1 MSHYVFL
8 QLMWIGLGIGFNL
21 VSYFRL
27 RRGSAPLMQTPPLI
41 GIGVLGLFIP
51 IIMLGVTDWRVSYLI
66 LNLMMA
72 LFISYTGIFRHLQV
86 LLSDR
91 NLEGYASRTAL
102 LIGVGINLF
111 GVGATVLACVTASGL
126 SDGR

>member
-27 RRGSAPLMQTPPLI
+27 RRGSTPLMQTPPLI

-51 IIMLGVTDWRVSYLI
+51 IILLGVTDWHASYLI

-86 LLSDR
+86 LLSDQ
-91 NLEGYASRTAL
+91 NIEGYASRTAL

-111 GVGATVLACVTASGL
+111 GVGATVVACVTASGL
-126 SDGR
+126 KGAC

>member
-27 RRGSAPLMQTPPLI
+27 RHGNAPLMQTPPLI

-51 IIMLGVTDWRVSYLI
+51 IILLGLTDWRASYLI

-86 LLSDR
+86 LFSDR
-91 NLEGYASRTAL
+91 SLEGYASRTAL

-111 GVGATVLACVTASGL
+111 GVGATVVACVTAAGL
-126 SDGR
+126 SDAR

>member
-8 QLMWIGLGIGFNL
+8 QLIWIGLGVGFNL

-27 RRGSAPLMQTPPLI
+27 KRGKAPLMQTPPLI

-51 IIMLGVTDWRVSYLI
+51 IILLGVTDWHAAYLI

-72 LFISYTGIFRHLQV
+72 LFISYIGIIRHLQV
-86 LLSDR
+86 LFSDR
-91 NLEGYASRTAL
+91 SLDGYASRTAL
-102 LIGVGINLF
+102 LIGVGINVF
-111 GVGATVLACVTASGL
+111 GVGATVWACVTVAGL
-126 SDGR
+126 SGAC

>member
-8 QLMWIGLGIGFNL
+8 QLIWIGLGVGFNL
-21 VSYFRL
+21 VSYVRL
-27 RRGSAPLMQTPPLI
+27 RRGNAPLMQTPPLI
-41 GIGVLGLFIP
+41 GIGVLGLFVP
-51 IIMLGVTDWRVSYLI
+51 IILLGVTDWRASYLI

-72 LFISYTGIFRHLQV
+72 LFIGYTGIFRHLQV

-91 NLEGYASRTAL
+91 NIEGYASRTAL

-111 GVGATVLACVTASGL
+111 GVGATVLACVTAFDLSGA
-126 SDGR
+126 R